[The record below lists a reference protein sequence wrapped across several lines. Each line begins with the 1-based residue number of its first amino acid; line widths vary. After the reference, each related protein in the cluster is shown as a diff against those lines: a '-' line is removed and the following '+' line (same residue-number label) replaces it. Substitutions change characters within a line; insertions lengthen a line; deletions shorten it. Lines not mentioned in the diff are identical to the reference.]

1 MTEKFEIELVLDR
14 RLVHLKEDL
23 VTQDIRIIK
32 YEFDPSLHSA
42 IVTVD
47 AEAYDD
53 AISKAVEKLE
63 NFLNLYFLYSF
74 DARGISHSR
83 QIASKSLSTGQQTTL
98 VTAGAFLPKDFEKE
112 TLDEINSGY
121 LEDIAEK
128 HNEYLRIAMDYF
140 RRGGMEHYID
150 NRVIDYFVS
159 LEALYSKDE
168 ERTEM
173 RYRFSN
179 RIATLLGENTSD
191 RLDIQKK
198 ARSLYNKRSALVHG
212 SLKKLE
218 DAEQGIL
225 FRWIRES
232 ILRFMSLSKIY
243 PDHKTVMDKIDHA
256 MIDNSVRDE
265 LRIKSQDLLK
275 KVMA

>member
-112 TLDEINSGY
+112 TLDEI
-121 LEDIAEK
+121 
-128 HNEYLRIAMDYF
+128 
-140 RRGGMEHYID
+140 
-150 NRVIDYFVS
+150 
-159 LEALYSKDE
+159 
-168 ERTEM
+168 
-173 RYRFSN
+173 
-179 RIATLLGENTSD
+179 
-191 RLDIQKK
+191 
-198 ARSLYNKRSALVHG
+198 
-212 SLKKLE
+212 
-218 DAEQGIL
+218 
-225 FRWIRES
+225 
-232 ILRFMSLSKIY
+232 
-243 PDHKTVMDKIDHA
+243 
-256 MIDNSVRDE
+256 
-265 LRIKSQDLLK
+265 
-275 KVMA
+275 